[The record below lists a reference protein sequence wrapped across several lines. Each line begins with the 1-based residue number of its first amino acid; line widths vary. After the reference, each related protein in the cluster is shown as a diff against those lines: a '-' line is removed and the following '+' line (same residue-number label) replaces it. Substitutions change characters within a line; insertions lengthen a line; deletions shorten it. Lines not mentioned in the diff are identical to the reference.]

1 MHQQLLSNNFNIFI
15 ALSIDNRFPF
25 PQITT
30 IIKLIQN
37 YDEHSYFKV
46 YLQIFLS
53 WGCKPVTAIGILR
66 P

>member
-1 MHQQLLSNNFNIFI
+1 MHQQLLSNNFI
-15 ALSIDNRFPF
+15 ALSVDHLIPF

-30 IIKLIQN
+30 IFKLIQN

-46 YLQIFLS
+46 YLQKILF